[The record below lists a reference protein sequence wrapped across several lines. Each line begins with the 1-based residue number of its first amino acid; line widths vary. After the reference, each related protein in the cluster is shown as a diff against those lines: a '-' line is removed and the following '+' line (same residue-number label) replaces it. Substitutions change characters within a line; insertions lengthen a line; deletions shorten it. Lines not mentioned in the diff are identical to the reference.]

1 MHLLNK
7 HRGRAALAA
16 AAASVLALSACGGD
30 GGDEDEGLTED
41 GKIKLTVSVFG
52 TFGYT
57 EAGLEAEYEATHEN
71 IDVVI
76 EGDGANWD
84 NEVRPALDA
93 ALETGSGAGDIVGVE
108 EQAAV
113 ELFNNSDHWSD
124 LGALGYED
132 RSADYV
138 EWKWDIGHTPDG
150 KLVGFGTDV
159 GGMGMCYRK
168 DLFEQAGITTD
179 RAELAALWAD
189 WDGFKSVAQQFVDS
203 DVDAAF
209 LDSPTQLQNMILGQ
223 TAGESDGQMYVD
235 AEGNLTLDSTAVQ
248 TSVDTV
254 LDLYEMGAIG
264 NFVSW
269 SEEWIAAQAEGGFA
283 VMPCP
288 GWMTGVIE
296 GNSGPDNAGNWDMAA
311 APGVAGNWGGAW
323 LAVPASAPHPEEAAE
338 LAAWLTAPEQ
348 QVKVFEAVGNFPSS
362 PAAQEDPA
370 VAEATNP
377 YFSDAPTGQIIGESV
392 RDFPP
397 LEYGLLHHP
406 VKQAVEGALNGV
418 IDGTYSADEVWDV
431 IQSDAENAVQLSGGG
446 L

>member
-1 MHLLNK
+1 MHLLNQ
-7 HRGRAALAA
+7 HRGRTAVAA
-16 AAASVLALSACGGD
+16 AAAGVLALSACGGGD
-30 GGDEDEGLTED
+30 GEDDGLTDD
-41 GKIKLTVSVFG
+41 GKIQLTVSLFG

-57 EAGLEAEYEATHEN
+57 EAGLEAEYEAAHEN

-93 ALETGSGAGDIVGVE
+93 SLETGSGAGDIVGVE
-108 EQAAV
+108 EQAV
-113 ELFNNSDHWSD
+113 TELYNNAEHWVD
-124 LGALGYED
+124 LGAQGYDD
-132 RSADYV
+132 RAADYL
-138 EWKWDIGHTPDG
+138 EWKWNIGHSADG
-150 KLVGFGTDV
+150 TLVGFGTDV

-179 RAELAALWAD
+179 RAELAERWSD
-189 WDGFKSVAQQFVDS
+189 WDGFKDVAQEFVDS

-223 TAGESDGQMYVD
+223 TAGGADGEMYVD
-235 AEGNLTLDSTAVQ
+235 ADGNLTLDSNAAT
-248 TSVDTV
+248 TSVQTV
-254 LDLYEMGAIG
+254 LDLHEMGAIG
-264 NFVSW
+264 PFVSW

-296 GNSGPDNAGNWDMAA
+296 GNSGADNAGNWDMAA

-323 LAVPASAPHPEEAAE
+323 LSVPASTPHPEEAAE

-348 QVKVFEAVGNFPSS
+348 QVKVFEAVGNYPSS
-362 PAAQEDPA
+362 PTAQEDPA
-370 VAEATNP
+370 VTEATNA
-377 YFSDAPTGQIIGESV
+377 YFSDAPIGQIIGESV
-392 RDFPP
+392 RNFPP

-406 VKQAVEGALNGV
+406 VKQAVEGVLNGV
-418 IDGTYSADEVWDV
+418 VDGTYSHDEAWDA
-431 IQSDAENAVQLSGGG
+431 IENEAENAVELSGGG